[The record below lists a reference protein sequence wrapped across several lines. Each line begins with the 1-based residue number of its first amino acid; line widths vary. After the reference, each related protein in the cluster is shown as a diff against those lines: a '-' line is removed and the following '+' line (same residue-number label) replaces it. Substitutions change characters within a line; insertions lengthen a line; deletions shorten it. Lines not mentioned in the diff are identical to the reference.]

1 MTRLKCPQ
9 KNSIPFVGQ
18 EPTETS
24 HTLWL
29 TIPRNDRFRGVRH
42 TFTAKTGKLPSF
54 SFYVLR
60 GAENREEE
68 KFSGKIFRVGTLS
81 EKDPHPP
88 KEKSVFDL
96 IMSGDFFGDMKNR
109 KDNIREKIGGD
120 FIFEILYGFCGE
132 WIDIVEGF
140 FWDFFG

>member
-1 MTRLKCPQ
+1 MVRAEDDTLEVPPPQ

-29 TIPRNDRFRGVRH
+29 TIPRNDRFRGIRR

-54 SFYVLR
+54 SFYALR
-60 GAENREEE
+60 GAENRKEE
-68 KFSGKIFRVGTLS
+68 KFSGKIFSFRYPI
-81 EKDPHPP
+81 EKRPPPP

-96 IMSGDFFGDMKNR
+96 IMLGDFFGDMKNR
-109 KDNIREKIGGD
+109 KDNIRENWR
-120 FIFEILYGFCGE
+120 GFY
-132 WIDIVEGF
+132 F
-140 FWDFFG
+140 